1 MENKFS
7 VLSTNIRHT
16 YINNKKMFFRNV
28 INSLQIC
35 ITYFIKYF
43 LADFSNIV
51 FNNLTHPSSFS
62 RGEKI
67 SESNIKLKLKLS

>member
-1 MENKFS
+1 
-7 VLSTNIRHT
+7 
-16 YINNKKMFFRNV
+16 MFFRNV